1 MGPPGALR
9 RVVSSFARC
18 MTGMAFREVSVY
30 EIREVLRVWLG
41 AGGAGP
47 APGLRTVAA
56 RAGVD
61 RKTARRYVQAA
72 QAAGLSRDDG
82 FAAVDDELIAAVVAA
97 VRPARPSGHG
107 PDWDRLL
114 EFEDQIRAWVNG
126 DENTEALT
134 VAKIEILLARQGCV
148 VSYRTLHRF
157 ATARCGFGAKRTT
170 VRVDDGEPGVEL
182 QVDFGYLGMLNDIA
196 TGQRRK
202 VHALIFTAVYS
213 RHMFVWLTH
222 SQTLA
227 AVIAGTEA
235 AWAFFG
241 GMFAVIVP
249 DNLKPVVN
257 KADPVNPQLSDGW
270 LDYSQHAGFGT
281 DCARVRS
288 PKDKPRVERS
298 VQYVRN
304 NFWAGENFASL
315 DEAQEAATHWCAI
328 TAGMRIHGTTCARP
342 AEVFATAELPKLGP
356 VPTPYDPPILRTVKV
371 HRDYHAEIGKALY
384 SLPEQWI
391 GTALAA
397 RADSELVRF
406 YHHGELVKTHPRQP
420 AGGRH
425 TDPSDLPEHRSAYAM
440 RDLNRLIATATS
452 HGPNIGIYA
461 ERLLDH
467 DLPWTK
473 MRAVYA
479 LLGLVKRYGPTP
491 VDTACDTAL
500 RLDVVSLPKITSML
514 ERATEANA
522 PKLSAASGS
531 PATSRFSRDP
541 SEFRTAKTHL
551 TSIPS
556 RHDTTNRAAAT
567 TVTKEN
573 N

>member
-1 MGPPGALR
+1 MA
-9 RVVSSFARC
+9 
-18 MTGMAFREVSVY
+18 GMAFREVSVY

-61 RKTARRYVQAA
+61 RKTARRYVEAA
-72 QAAGLSRDDG
+72 QAAGLSRGDG
-82 FAAVDDELIAAVVAA
+82 FTAVDDDLIAAVVAA
-97 VRPARPSGHG
+97 ARPARPAGHG
-107 PDWDRLL
+107 AAWDRLL
-114 EFEDQIRAWVNG
+114 AFEDQIQAWVTG
-126 DENTEALT
+126 DKDTAALT
-134 VAKIEILLARQGCV
+134 IAKIEILLARQGCV
-148 VSYRTLHRF
+148 VPYRTLHRF

-170 VRVDDGEPGVEL
+170 VRVDDGDPGVEL
-182 QVDFGYLGMLNDIA
+182 QVDFGYLGMLTDMA
-196 TGQRRK
+196 TGKRRK

-213 RHMFVWLTH
+213 RYMFVWLSY

-241 GMFAVIVP
+241 GVFAVIVP

-270 LDYSQHAGFGT
+270 LDYAQHAGFGT
-281 DCARVRS
+281 DCARVSS
-288 PKDKPRVERS
+288 PKDKPRVERA

-304 NFWAGENFASL
+304 NFWAGENFTSL
-315 DEAQEAATHWCAI
+315 DEAQDAATRWCAT
-328 TAGMRIHGTTCARP
+328 TAGMRTHGTTCARP
-342 AEVFATAELPKLGP
+342 AEVFTKAELPQLGP
-356 VPTPYDPPILRTVKV
+356 VPPAYDPPILRTVKV

-391 GTALAA
+391 GSQLQA

-406 YHHGELVKTHPRQP
+406 YHRGQLVKTHPRQP

-425 TDPSDLPEHRSAYAM
+425 TDPADLPEHRSAYAM
-440 RDLNRLIATATS
+440 RDVNRLIATATS

-467 DLPWTK
+467 DLPWTR
-473 MRAVYA
+473 MRAVYG

-500 RLDVVSLPKITSML
+500 RLDVVSIPKIASML
-514 ERATEANA
+514 ERATEGCQ
-522 PKLSAASGS
+522 PKLRAVTGTAAT
-531 PATSRFSRDP
+531 ARFSRDP
-541 SEFRTAKTHL
+541 SEFRTAKPHL
-551 TSIPS
+551 KSVPSHDEATNHTAETSE
-556 RHDTTNRAAAT
+556 TKGNNR
-567 TVTKEN
+567 
-573 N
+573 